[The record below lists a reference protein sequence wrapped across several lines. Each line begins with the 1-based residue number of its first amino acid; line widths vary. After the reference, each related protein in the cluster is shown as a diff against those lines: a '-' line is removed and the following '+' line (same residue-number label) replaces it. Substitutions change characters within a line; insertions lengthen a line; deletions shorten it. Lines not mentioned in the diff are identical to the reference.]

1 MSRLALFAT
10 LLVCGFVTGSVAA
23 EPTVLSVV
31 LADHVTASSMPPLP
45 IGTPAAVL
53 IEHDDDDVGTI
64 EARAIAM
71 RHATHFVYFP
81 RAETPLSAMY
91 RQRLTAQ
98 GAIPVALPTPPRL
111 RNPSIRSRPFPTFD
125 SLLATS
131 SMLP

>member
-1 MSRLALFAT
+1 MLRLVLFTT
-10 LLVCGFVTGSVAA
+10 LLSCALAAESVAA

-31 LADHVTASSMPPLP
+31 LADHVAASSMPPLP
-45 IGTPAAVL
+45 PGTPAAVL
-53 IEHDDDDVGTI
+53 IEHDDDDVGII

-71 RHATHFVYFP
+71 RHATHFVYVP
-81 RAETPLSAMY
+81 RNETPLSAMY

-111 RNPSIRSRPFPTFD
+111 GNPSIRSRPFPTFD

-131 SMLP
+131 SIRP